1 MDFKL
6 IRKYP
11 KSKQLYDMI
20 LSEKWFRNYRKNPRA
35 PHSEWEKI
43 KLDGTS
49 EDYPVIG
56 VPLVLSIMREPFV
69 HPNSV
74 NNKTHGMEYHQ
85 VQIIIDSFSLPKIL
99 EFIDYRIHHIIS
111 NQDSFDIDAVNES
124 QREAEQERLE
134 NEYDRYDPYS
144 GEVPPDPV
152 DIANDVFLGMGD
164 EDDGSGYLDMI
175 NEDKEIEK
183 QIELYQEAE
192 ASGKIPY
199 KKILSS
205 EWVADY
211 RKNPPA
217 SSFQELGDFSSY
229 DEFENNIN
237 SLIVDLVNKKNFL
250 SESNQKLFDYL
261 PLRDVFNLIQN
272 NAY

>member
-1 MDFKL
+1 MDFEL

-11 KSKQLYDMI
+11 KSKRLYDRI
-20 LSEKWFRNYRKNPRA
+20 LSEYWFKNYRKNPRA
-35 PHSEWEKI
+35 PDYEWGKI
-43 KLDGTS
+43 EDELTS
-49 EDYPVIG
+49 EDYPSIG
-56 VPLVLSIMREPFV
+56 IPLVLSIMRKHWE

-74 NNKTHGMEYHQ
+74 NNKMYGMEYNQ

-99 EFIDYRIHHIIS
+99 EFIDYRIHYIIS
-111 NQDSFDIDAVNES
+111 EWEYVDIDAANES
-124 QREAEQERLE
+124 WREAEQERLE

-152 DIANDVFLGMGD
+152 DIANDVFSGMGD
-164 EDDGSGYLDMI
+164 EDDVSGYLDMM
-175 NEDKEIEK
+175 NEEEEIKK
-183 QIELYQEAE
+183 QIEYAE
-192 ASGKIPY
+192 KASASGKIPY
-199 KKILSS
+199 KTILSS

-211 RKNPPA
+211 RKNPPV

-229 DEFENNIN
+229 DEFKIKMN
-237 SLIVDLVNKKNFL
+237 SLIVDLTKKNDFQ
-250 SESNQKLFDYL
+250 SETYQKLFDYL